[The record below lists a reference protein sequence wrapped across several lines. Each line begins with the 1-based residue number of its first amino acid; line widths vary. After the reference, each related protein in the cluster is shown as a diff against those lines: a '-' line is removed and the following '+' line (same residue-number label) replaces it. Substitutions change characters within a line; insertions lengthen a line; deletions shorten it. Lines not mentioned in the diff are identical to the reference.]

1 MRSLE
6 RRVRAMEARQPVA
19 MSPAVKAWLGQ
30 PLTDAERQDMET
42 ADPVDLSDINTS
54 RLPADVR
61 AWLGLEE
68 GMTA

>member
-6 RRVRAMEARQPVA
+6 RRVRAVEARQPA
-19 MSPAVKAWLGQ
+19 AISPTVKAWLGQ
-30 PLTDAERQDMET
+30 PLTGAERLALGTE
-42 ADPVDLSDINTS
+42 PVEAPEIDTI

-68 GMTA
+68 GVTA